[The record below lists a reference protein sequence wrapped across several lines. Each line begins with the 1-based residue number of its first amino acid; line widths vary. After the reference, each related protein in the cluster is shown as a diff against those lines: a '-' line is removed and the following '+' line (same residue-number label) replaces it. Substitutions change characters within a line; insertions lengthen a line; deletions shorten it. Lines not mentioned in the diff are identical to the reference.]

1 MDCTYKNIEIKN
13 LMKKYNFLIPVM
25 LMISCTAKSNFDE
38 KIQVID
44 EAILDVK
51 QTLPKKHN
59 QYTVWKDIYRD
70 GQTIKLIYQMDNYIY
85 PKDRIYLLENYAKS
99 DAVKSTIC
107 NSLIGVFGQEYSVES
122 ITYDMENQILFS
134 FTYSKDNC

>member
-1 MDCTYKNIEIKN
+1 MDCTYKNIEIKK

-59 QYTVWKDIYRD
+59 QYTVWKDISRD

>member
-1 MDCTYKNIEIKN
+1 MS
-13 LMKKYNFLIPVM
+13 MM
-25 LMISCTAKSNFDE
+25 SCTAKSNFDE
-38 KIQVID
+38 KIQIID

-70 GQTIKLIYQMDNYIY
+70 GKTIKLIYQKDNYIY
-85 PKDRIYLLENYAKS
+85 PKDKIYLLENLAKS

-107 NSLIGVFGQEYSVES
+107 NSLISVFAQDYSV
-122 ITYDMENQILFS
+122 
-134 FTYSKDNC
+134 

>member
-59 QYTVWKDIYRD
+59 QYTVWKDISRD